1 MSGYISPPKRPKLLT
16 KAELRATIAG
26 LEERNMST
34 KGEPKQL
41 SMRLARA
48 MLKEIEYTELA
59 KKDQEKVTAAEE
71 TLRRSPLPIF
81 VG

>member
-1 MSGYISPPKRPKLLT
+1 
-16 KAELRATIAG
+16 
-26 LEERNMST
+26 
-34 KGEPKQL
+34 
-41 SMRLARA
+41 
-48 MLKEIEYTELA
+48 MLKEIEYTELS

>member
-1 MSGYISPPKRPKLLT
+1 MGAKNLHLEHLEDEIINQGIDGGRGAINFLQG
-16 KAELRATIAG
+16 LRD
-26 LEERNMST
+26 
-34 KGEPKQL
+34 
-41 SMRLARA
+41 